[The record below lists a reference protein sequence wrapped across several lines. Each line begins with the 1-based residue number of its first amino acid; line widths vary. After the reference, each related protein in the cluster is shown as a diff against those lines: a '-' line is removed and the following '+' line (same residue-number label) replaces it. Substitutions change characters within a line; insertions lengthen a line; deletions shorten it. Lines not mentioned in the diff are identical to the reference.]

1 MTTINADFDLAAVVG
16 TLEKIDGSIINRNPV
31 KYRASHAKMKELS
44 KGACTL
50 LLSEICP
57 PGGFEQTALGGRQ
70 IPFSM
75 LSKRCLVM
83 RNKKTKKIKS
93 APLSKLSPPPLPPVP
108 QAPPPLPNLSSR
120 PPLPPPEAPLHH
132 SPPVKVPRS
141 VRLLFS
147 SAPTSPLSA
156 SAPPAVNPTS
166 QDPSPLE
173 LLSQT
178 IAELELVKEKLLKI
192 KQHSF

>member
-1 MTTINADFDLAAVVG
+1 MTIDADFDLAAVVA
-16 TLEKIDGSIINRNPV
+16 TLEKIDGSIINRKPI

-50 LLSEICP
+50 LFTEICP
-57 PGGFEQTALGGRQ
+57 PGGFDQTALGGRQ

-75 LSKRCLVM
+75 LSKRCLQM
-83 RNKKTKKIKS
+83 RKKKNCNPVKSKKIKL
-93 APLSKLSPPPLPPVP
+93 PPVPQPSPPPLPLLS
-108 QAPPPLPNLSSR
+108 PPP
-120 PPLPPPEAPLHH
+120 PPRPEAPLHH
-132 SPPVKVPRS
+132 SSPVKVPKS
-141 VRLLFS
+141 VSIRLPPP
-147 SAPTSPLSA
+147 PTSPLSL
-156 SAPPAVNPTS
+156 PVVVKP
-166 QDPSPLE
+166 PSPSVNE